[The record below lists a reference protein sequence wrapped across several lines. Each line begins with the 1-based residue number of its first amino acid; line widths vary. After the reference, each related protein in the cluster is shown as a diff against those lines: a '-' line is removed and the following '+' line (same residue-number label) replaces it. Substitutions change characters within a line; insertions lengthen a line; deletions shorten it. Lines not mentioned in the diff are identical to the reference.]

1 MFAADRAGL
10 VVSADPTA
18 GLGLIL
24 REEMPSNQPRAETP
38 EAIATAVHSRADL
51 KELMIFAMSDDF
63 FRLRQRVG
71 VSLG

>member
-18 GLGLIL
+18 GLNLIL
-24 REEMPSNQPRAETP
+24 KEEMPSNQPKPESA
-38 EAIATAVHSRADL
+38 EAIAHAIHARTDL
-51 KELMIFAMSDDF
+51 KELMTFAITDDF